1 MSTKYPFSVM
11 LIHCL
16 TFFAVLIAYF
26 SSGNPT
32 VHQFTGEIHVFFGV
46 SVFLLSCLRIFI
58 VYMYHQDLPVNKPF
72 NKYQNFLFFLVKYT
86 LYLCM
91 FLTPFLG
98 WLALSS
104 FTDRYQL
111 FGVNFPLMNIL
122 DIENIGEIHQFLG
135 NFFMIIIGLHA
146 SAALLHHYVL
156 KDNVLKSMFY
166 FKK

>member
-1 MSTKYPFSVM
+1 MSTKYPFPVM
-11 LIHCL
+11 LIHWL

-46 SVFLLSCLRIFI
+46 SVFLLSCLRIII
-58 VYMYHQDLPVNKPF
+58 VYMYRQDLPVNKPF

-156 KDNVLKSMFY
+156 KDNVLKSMLY